1 MTVFV
6 QPLNT
11 KEMNRLDGF
20 LLKYGNDE
28 AILTL
33 SELDGFL
40 VALASSP
47 VLLTP
52 NEWLPE
58 VTGGREPR
66 FKRPAEA
73 EAFSAL
79 LMRYMNNVTGALNEA
94 CDNFEPL
101 FLEDESEP
109 DPQVAVEEWC
119 FGYLRGVQVARW
131 SALPPVQVRH
141 LEAIALHGLEENIEK
156 VEALQPQQHEAS
168 IAAIVTGLRALYRF
182 FDSQRA
188 LSRQPSRKGRKSGPT
203 HVVVTGSQ

>member
-1 MTVFV
+1 
-6 QPLNT
+6 
-11 KEMNRLDGF
+11 MNRLDGF
-20 LLKYGNDE
+20 LLKYGNGE

-47 VLLTP
+47 VRLTP
-52 NEWLPE
+52 NEWLLE

-66 FKRPAEA
+66 FKKSAEAEA

-79 LMRYMNNVTGALNEA
+79 LMRYMNNVAGELSEA
-94 CDNFEPL
+94 CDDFEPL

-109 DPQVAVEEWC
+109 EPQMVVDEWC

-131 SALPPVQVRH
+131 PALPPVQAAH
-141 LEAIALHGLEENIEK
+141 LEAIALHGLEDNIDQ
-156 VEALQPQQHEAS
+156 VEALQPQQHDAS
-168 IAAIVTGLRALYRF
+168 IEAIVIGLRALYGF

-188 LSRQPSRKGRKSGPT
+188 
-203 HVVVTGSQ
+203 

>member
-1 MTVFV
+1 MTAFV
-6 QPLNT
+6 QPLNDR
-11 KEMNRLDGF
+11 EMNRLDGF

-40 VALASSP
+40 VALASSA

-79 LMRYMNNVTGALNEA
+79 LMRYMNNVVGELSEA
-94 CDNFEPL
+94 CDDFEPM

-109 DPQVAVEEWC
+109 EPQVVVDEWC

-131 SALPPVQVRH
+131 PALPAVQAGH
-141 LEAIALHGLEENIEK
+141 LDAIALHGLEENIEQ
-156 VEALQPQQHEAS
+156 VEALLPEQHEAS
-168 IAAIVTGLRALYRF
+168 IEAIVTGLRALYRYG
-182 FDSQRA
+182 DSQRGA
-188 LSRQPSRKGRKSGPT
+188 R
-203 HVVVTGSQ
+203 

>member
-1 MTVFV
+1 MTAFV
-6 QPLNT
+6 QPLNA
-11 KEMNRLDGF
+11 KEMGRLDGF

-47 VLLTP
+47 VRLTP

-66 FKRPAEA
+66 FKKPAEA

-79 LMRYMNNVTGALNEA
+79 LMRYMNNVAGELNET
-94 CDNFEPL
+94 CDDFEPL

-109 DPQVAVEEWC
+109 EPQVVVDEWC

-131 SALPPVQVRH
+131 PALPPVQAAH
-141 LEAIALHGLEENIEK
+141 LEAIALHGLEDNIHQ
-156 VEALQPQQHEAS
+156 VEALQPQQHDAS
-168 IAAIVTGLRALYRF
+168 IEAIVIGLRALYGF

-188 LSRQPSRKGRKSGPT
+188 
-203 HVVVTGSQ
+203 

>member
-1 MTVFV
+1 MTIFV
-6 QPLNT
+6 QPLND
-11 KEMNRLDGF
+11 KEMSRLDGF

-58 VTGGREPR
+58 VTGGHAPR
-66 FKRPAEA
+66 FKKPAEA

-79 LMRYMNNVTGALNEA
+79 LMRYMNNVMGELHEA
-94 CDNFEPL
+94 CDEFQPM
-101 FLEDESEP
+101 FLEDDAEP
-109 DPQVAVEEWC
+109 DPQVVVEEWC

-131 SALPPVQVRH
+131 QALPAVQAGH
-141 LEAIALHGLEENIEK
+141 LDAIALHGLEENIDK
-156 VEALQPQQHEAS
+156 VEALLPEQHEAS
-168 IAAIVTGLRALYRF
+168 IEAIVTGLRALYRYA
-182 FDSQRA
+182 DSQR
-188 LSRQPSRKGRKSGPT
+188 SVR
-203 HVVVTGSQ
+203 

>member
-1 MTVFV
+1 MTAFV
-6 QPLNT
+6 QPLND
-11 KEMNRLDGF
+11 KEMTRLDGF

-58 VTGGREPR
+58 VTGGRAPR
-66 FKRPAEA
+66 FKKPAEA

-79 LMRYMNNVTGALNEA
+79 LMRYMNNVAGELSEA
-94 CDNFEPL
+94 CDAFEPL

-109 DPQVAVEEWC
+109 DPQVVVEEWC

-131 SALPPVQVRH
+131 PALPPVQVRH
-141 LEAIALHGLEENIEK
+141 LEAIALHGLDENIEK
-156 VEALQPQQHEAS
+156 IEALQPQEHAASVEA
-168 IAAIVTGLRALYRF
+168 VVLGLRALYRF
-182 FDSQRA
+182 FDSQR
-188 LSRQPSRKGRKSGPT
+188 G
-203 HVVVTGSQ
+203 

>member
-1 MTVFV
+1 MTAFV
-6 QPLNT
+6 QPLNA
-11 KEMNRLDGF
+11 KERGRLDGF

-47 VLLTP
+47 VRLTP

-66 FKRPAEA
+66 FKKPAEA

-79 LMRYMNNVTGALNEA
+79 LMRYMNNVAGALNEA
-94 CDNFEPL
+94 CDDFEPL
-101 FLEDESEP
+101 FVEDESEP
-109 DPQVAVEEWC
+109 EPQVVVDEWC

-131 SALPPVQVRH
+131 PALPPVQAAH
-141 LEAIALHGLEENIEK
+141 LEAIALHGLEDNIHQ
-156 VEALQPQQHEAS
+156 VEALQPQQHDAS
-168 IAAIVTGLRALYRF
+168 IEAIVIGLRALYGF

-188 LSRQPSRKGRKSGPT
+188 
-203 HVVVTGSQ
+203 